1 MDKGQKECEEG
12 EDENPHDLWAL
23 IERQN
28 FLMFSDSDR
37 LRIAIALTALKFKQP
52 NQSCYSHVLELRNKF
67 ASSIPRAPT
76 TDGSWKTH
84 ALNLENELKLLKERR
99 EIEET
104 EFLIRVNEAAATLAA
119 CHTDDRETNERDIS
133 EAPGASDK
141 MKNATKKNG
150 KQKKNAAVDASKS
163 NLQNSAG
170 PKSDNSASLP
180 RQTTLKLD
188 LRTIL
193 QEHQGKDSVAFQR
206 ANTISSSICSL
217 AKDDSLFIS
226 LSNFD
231 RLAYCIAH
239 TLDGA
244 ISASPSARSNIQA
257 TKTVQL
263 VNQLLEYLLST
274 CFEMVFLRARSTVE
288 EKKVGKKNGNQDQN
302 PSRDTTTKSPSIDE
316 LSPEFWSSF
325 ERLLGV
331 LSTAILEPIIK
342 FLVVLS
348 QQSLSYIFGVHQ
360 QGPSST
366 SPSKSHNLQDIRADL
381 LSLFQNV
388 FTQISRLKGFKSSDL
403 SSSTQGYSL
412 ASGSCSGG
420 RSADITSGVREYLS
434 LAAVREL
441 FKLFAIEY
449 SPRGDNIKQ
458 TQGPTKPKPNARS
471 LRPRSKEERIRKLAR
486 KDAVWYLCT
495 VLHVLF
501 EDACFPLNEEPGPA
515 ASSTR
520 LNQSSRAGDPN
531 SASRSKASQADT
543 SAVRVTSTSTS
554 ISLPPANNP
563 SYAQTVHAD
572 PTSSKAKQCSSTI
585 EMVSTTAVDPN
596 EAARASSSLL
606 REGLSESFHALLC
619 LVATC
624 RPSSLFSRSL
634 EDVIQPRPPA
644 SAIPPSAKAT
654 NGVSDIGVSG
664 DDTFHAV
671 KDKEQKALRY
681 SMLMNEV
688 EYNMVLGVHV
698 GIAEY
703 YWMDLIIIDYD
714 HFLFSVSASGVT
726 ASFVHSQFG
735 LSSMNS
741 NFRIIVTDLQ

>member
-1 MDKGQKECEEG
+1 
-12 EDENPHDLWAL
+12 
-23 IERQN
+23 
-28 FLMFSDSDR
+28 MFSDSDR
-37 LRIAIALTALKFKQP
+37 LRVAIALTALKYKQP
-52 NQSCYSHVLELRNKF
+52 NQSCYSYVLELRNKF

-141 MKNATKKNG
+141 VKNATKKSG

-206 ANTISSSICSL
+206 ADTISSSICSL

-231 RLAYCIAH
+231 RLACALSTRALPLPTTQKILLISSTIRALDCIAH

-366 SPSKSHNLQDIRADL
+366 SPSNSHNLQDIRADL

-388 FTQISRLKGFKSSDL
+388 FAQISRLTGFKSSDL

-412 ASGSCSGG
+412 ASGSCSDS
-420 RSADITSGVREYLS
+420 RSADMTSGVREYLS

-449 SPRGDNIKQ
+449 SPRGNNIKQ

-501 EDACFPLNEEPGPA
+501 EDACFPLNEEPGPE

-520 LNQSSRAGDPN
+520 LNQPSGAGDPN

-543 SAVRVTSTSTS
+543 SAARVTSKLTS

-572 PTSSKAKQCSSTI
+572 STSSKAKQCSSTI
-585 EMVSTTAVDPN
+585 EKVSTTAVDPN

-619 LVATC
+619 LVATS

-688 EYNMVLGVHV
+688 EYNMVLG
-698 GIAEY
+698 IIER
-703 YWMDLIIIDYD
+703 YWECTL
-714 HFLFSVSASGVT
+714 
-726 ASFVHSQFG
+726 G
-735 LSSMNS
+735 LPS
-741 NFRIIVTDLQ
+741 TTGWT